1 MRAITAESVTKGH
14 PDLLADTCADAV
26 LDSALEQDSHSKVAC
41 EVLLTGN
48 TAIVAGEITTRAQL
62 NLPSIVHSVWP
73 GCEVL
78 SKVQSQAPA
87 LTQTVDQGL
96 AGDQGICLGY
106 ATDETPEMLPTPIA
120 LAHRL
125 ARRLE
130 EVRESGLL
138 IYLRADGKTQVSVEY
153 EGDKPVRI
161 ATVVVSSQHDSAID
175 LDVLRSDLR
184 EHVVSILPLMD
195 EDTRVLV
202 NAQAGRFEIGGP
214 AGDTG
219 LTGRKLALLYGP
231 GMSAGGA
238 LSGKDPSKLDR
249 SGAYMLRHIAKAVV
263 SSGRAK
269 RCQIEAAYCIGV
281 ADPVALHVETF
292 GTGLAFDVEAYVR
305 TFPLTPEGI
314 IEYLDLRRPIY
325 RQTACYGHFGNA
337 AFPWEQAP
345 HPRGTKLAKGETYEG
360 CKQKQWN

>member
-1 MRAITAESVTKGH
+1 
-14 PDLLADTCADAV
+14 
-26 LDSALEQDSHSKVAC
+26 
-41 EVLLTGN
+41 
-48 TAIVAGEITTRAQL
+48 
-62 NLPSIVHSVWP
+62 
-73 GCEVL
+73 
-78 SKVQSQAPA
+78 
-87 LTQTVDQGL
+87 
-96 AGDQGICLGY
+96 
-106 ATDETPEMLPTPIA
+106 MLPTPIA

-130 EVRESGLL
+130 KVRESGLL
-138 IYLRADGKTQVSVEY
+138 PYLRADGKTQVTVEY
-153 EGDKPVRI
+153 DGDTPVRI
-161 ATVVVSSQHDSAID
+161 VAVVVSSQHDTEVE
-175 LDVLRSDLR
+175 LDVLRRDLR
-184 EHVVSILPLMD
+184 EHVVSILPLM
-195 EDTRVLV
+195 EKDTRVMV

-238 LSGKDPSKLDR
+238 LSGKDGSKLDR

-281 ADPVALHVETF
+281 AEPIAVQVDTF
-292 GTGLAFDVEAYVR
+292 GTGQAFDVEAYVR

-325 RQTACYGHFGNA
+325 HQTACYGHFGNP
-337 AFPWEQAP
+337 AFPWERKA
-345 HPRGTKLAKGETYEG
+345 
-360 CKQKQWN
+360 